1 MRKTISILL
10 AVLMLASLG
19 STALAAEPGEYPAI
33 GITMADPEAMKDCQ
47 GTVVTAPYGPI
58 AFGPEVYY
66 MPIFYF
72 AMPEDE
78 YNEFL
83 TRDSGE
89 LTEEEIL
96 YIQRSQT
103 ALGEILV
110 TNGTIEEMC
119 AALGFEGDPN
129 AVGLTEFGKAD
140 GFTFYYVMSDV
151 EDYREAI
158 GDEFAE
164 DYVKVQE
171 ILKDQLGKA
180 TLYAPVDANAEQ
192 VGQVIHFETADL
204 DGNAVT
210 SEELFAGNEITMI
223 NYWGTWCHACVGEM
237 KELSEIH
244 TRLQKKGCGI
254 VGILEDGDTDEKLAL
269 ARQIMEENGTNYPNV
284 LPSDDMTFLADVSSF
299 PTSFFV
305 DKEGRILCYPLSGAA
320 LDEYEATVD
329 RLLEGE
335 TVSGIT
341 MPDAGANNE
350 GVYRVIVKDRQGDMI
365 QGVTIQFC
373 DDTTC
378 NIGKTD
384 ADGVASF
391 DLPEGTE
398 YIVHVLKVPEGYEK
412 DSGEYHTLNVYSD
425 VVIVLGAA

>member
-1 MRKTISILL
+1 M
-10 AVLMLASLG
+10 
-19 STALAAEPGEYPAI
+19 STQEIDDIVVRVTKEMG
-33 GITMADPEAMKDCQ
+33 GI
-47 GTVVTAPYGPI
+47 
-58 AFGPEVYY
+58 
-66 MPIFYF
+66 
-72 AMPEDE
+72 
-78 YNEFL
+78 
-83 TRDSGE
+83 
-89 LTEEEIL
+89 
-96 YIQRSQT
+96 
-103 ALGEILV
+103 
-110 TNGTIEEMC
+110 C
-119 AALGFEGDPN
+119 ATLGFEGFPKSCCTSFN
-129 AVGLTEFGKAD
+129 
-140 GFTFYYVMSDV
+140 
-151 EDYREAI
+151 
-158 GDEFAE
+158 
-164 DYVKVQE
+164 
-171 ILKDQLGKA
+171 DQVCHGI
-180 TLYAPVDANAEQ
+180 P
-192 VGQVIHFETADL
+192 
-204 DGNAVT
+204 
-210 SEELFAGNEITMI
+210 SEED
-223 NYWGTWCHACVGEM
+223 
-237 KELSEIH
+237 
-244 TRLQKKGCGI
+244 
-254 VGILEDGDTDEKLAL
+254 ILEDGDTDEKLAL